1 MLGTELASKLSSH
14 DLLLTGR
21 SDLDIS
27 NENAVLNFCKQ
38 NKPDTVI
45 NSAAFTNVDACE
57 TEKDLA
63 WMVNAWGCRNLA
75 LACSTVG
82 SRLIS
87 ISTDYVFEGDFSRPF
102 MNLTS
107 QMEVKLFTDRL
118 NLPEN
123 NSLGSFALII

>member
-1 MLGTELASKLSSH
+1 MKIWIAGASGMLGSELASKLSSH

-57 TEKDLA
+57 TEKEVA
-63 WMVNAWGCRNLA
+63 WRVNAWGCRNLA
-75 LACSTVG
+75 LACNTVG
-82 SRLIS
+82 KVMALGPTMNLIS
-87 ISTDYVFEGDFSRPF
+87 QTEDKP
-102 MNLTS
+102 
-107 QMEVKLFTDRL
+107 FTDKL
-118 NLPEN
+118 NLPVN
-123 NSLGSFALII
+123 NSFASFVLII

>member
-75 LACSTVG
+75 LACNTVEA
-82 SRLIS
+82 RLVS
-87 ISTDYVFEGDFSRPF
+87 ISTDYVLKVTLLDPI

>member
-45 NSAAFTNVDACE
+45 NTAAFTSVDACE

-75 LACSTVG
+75 LACSC
-82 SRLIS
+82 LL
-87 ISTDYVFEGDFSRPF
+87 Y
-102 MNLTS
+102 TS
-107 QMEVKLFTDRL
+107 DAADE
-118 NLPEN
+118 
-123 NSLGSFALII
+123 